1 MRITCD
7 AYIEPSSQGA
17 RLGRAQNFRP
27 AVCKGTSIA
36 VDRDEVRRVLAQRA
50 TLGSGAVQRV
60 RVPPPAALWLSP
72 RAVSRPPRFAG
83 RALLPRAAPALA
95 LLTLRRR
102 VRHRRETC
110 VSLWASR
117 PATGRIWCPRW
128 TT

>member
-50 TLGSGAVQRV
+50 TLVACNETAVVQCIACAFLLQLRSG
-60 RVPPPAALWLSP
+60 
-72 RAVSRPPRFAG
+72 
-83 RALLPRAAPALA
+83 
-95 LLTLRRR
+95 
-102 VRHRRETC
+102 
-110 VSLWASR
+110 
-117 PATGRIWCPRW
+117 
-128 TT
+128 